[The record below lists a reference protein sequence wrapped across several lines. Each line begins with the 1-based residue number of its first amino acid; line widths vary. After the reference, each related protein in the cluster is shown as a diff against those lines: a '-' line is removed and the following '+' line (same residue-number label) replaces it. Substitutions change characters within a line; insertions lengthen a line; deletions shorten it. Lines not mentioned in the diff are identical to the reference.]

1 MTASACVREC
11 ACAALGLRETNR
23 DVRAGASECG
33 GVTACAFARVGIS
46 FKTVFKYQVVGDRSM
61 QERDTHHRSHS
72 DVRPLSSRSFHR
84 REANKRRRWANARSR
99 ITSSQRTTPSPRHTS
114 AGTERALRC
123 QHATPNPAENTRPAA
138 EARACGGAT
147 TALVWCSQVLPKGAL
162 LAVTAPARSCQRRAF
177 A

>member
-1 MTASACVREC
+1 MRRSDGPR
-11 ACAALGLRETNR
+11 
-23 DVRAGASECG
+23 
-33 GVTACAFARVGIS
+33 AFARVGIS
-46 FKTVFKYQVVGDRSM
+46 FKTVLSIKWSGTGACKK
-61 QERDTHHRSHS
+61 ETH
-72 DVRPLSSRSFHR
+72 
-84 REANKRRRWANARSR
+84 
-99 ITSSQRTTPSPRHTS
+99 ITDHTLTYSTFQPQFPQTRGEQATPMGQRTQSNHKFATNDPSPRHTS